1 MITITCYTKPNC
13 PYCVNAKAWLITNK
27 FDFQTIDVTADPSA
41 LEFIKSRGHQTVPQ
55 IYLGE
60 TLLVEGG
67 YTGMTKLGAVALREK
82 IGG

>member
-1 MITITCYTKPNC
+1 MITVYSKPATCY
-13 PYCVNAKAWLITNK
+13 YCIQTAKWLTAHG
-27 FDFQTIDVTADPSA
+27 FEFHEVDVTADPKA

-67 YTGMTKLGAVALREK
+67 YTGMIKLGATALHERLAK
-82 IGG
+82 